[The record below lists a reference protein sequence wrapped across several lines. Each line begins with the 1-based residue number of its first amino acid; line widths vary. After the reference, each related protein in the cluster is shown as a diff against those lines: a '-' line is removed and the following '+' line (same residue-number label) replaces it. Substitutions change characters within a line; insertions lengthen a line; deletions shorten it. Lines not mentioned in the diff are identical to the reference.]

1 MRALLDLAAAWT
13 AESNGRA
20 DAVAVEG
27 DAGAAVGALGPP
39 TFRLAEIT
47 PADALA
53 HMVWT
58 AASGGAHGRRRGM
71 AAGRFAAWWAVAA
84 LAGLLDDWPVPTD
97 ELGEAAAELRWFL
110 WDAGEPVT
118 GWHLRLA
125 VEDADDG
132 LALALAASDAA

>member
-1 MRALLDLAAAWT
+1 VWT

-27 DAGAAVGALGPP
+27 DAGAAVSALGAPEV
-39 TFRLAEIT
+39 RLAEIT

-53 HMVWT
+53 HMAWT

-84 LAGLLDDWPVPTD
+84 VAGVLDDWPLPPD
-97 ELGEAAAELRWFL
+97 ELGEIAAELRWYL
-110 WDAGEPVT
+110 WDVGEPAT

-125 VEDADDG
+125 VEDPEHG
-132 LALALAASDAA
+132 LAFALTASDAA